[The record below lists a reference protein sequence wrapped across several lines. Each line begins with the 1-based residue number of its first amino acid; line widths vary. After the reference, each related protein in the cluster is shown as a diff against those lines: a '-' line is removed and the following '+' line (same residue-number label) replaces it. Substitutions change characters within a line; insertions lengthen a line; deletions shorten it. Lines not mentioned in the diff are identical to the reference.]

1 MMRAPLLCSVAIVF
15 HSALAHAREIS
26 FQPWKAWGYDLEA
39 SPRLLT
45 SNPDETR
52 LVARAST
59 FSIQSSEI
67 EGVEVPRSQPSGGK
81 TRRES
86 RDAPTGASVFVGPDV
101 TDRLTLLNL
110 AKATWDA
117 YHPTPS
123 HGDWTDVEG
132 HSWVSPRVLISIER
146 ASVYI

>member
-1 MMRAPLLCSVAIVF
+1 MRAPVLCSAALVF
-15 HSALAHAREIS
+15 HSVLAHAREIS

-52 LVARAST
+52 LAARAPA

-67 EGVEVPRSQPSGGK
+67 EPVDVPRSQSRGK

-86 RDAPTGASVFVGPDV
+86 HDAPTGASVFVGPDV

-123 HGDWTDVEG
+123 HGHWTDVEG